1 MKNKIKAA
9 VSLLLSLL
17 LALGCMGTSAFAADR
32 NLGNVTLAFLTET
45 GSITVEQ
52 NLNAVEQLGITG
64 GPVAGVEYTL
74 AQIGS
79 LCEITYTGGYMTGYA
94 VEQFVAQQLGINGSD
109 YTGSYG
115 TETYYYIYTVK
126 SALDKIQEQLAAIE
140 QSEWKGLVE
149 GLTGSRK
156 ASTDENGQVIFND
169 LPYGLYL
176 IVQTDVSGAEYEGEP
191 ITLSH
196 LQTPMLVSV
205 PGKNEEKE
213 VKVNVKTPL
222 GYGELTKSIVGVGD
236 INGNWENVE
245 DSATEVTGPGDYIR
259 FRLAVQPPRLSSGDT
274 LDHFVIEDVRSE
286 GLKLE
291 KLESVTDTLG
301 QTYVEGIDYTRT
313 EETVADGTR
322 MLLTFTQQGL
332 QKLEQLGRAAGTLT
346 VTYTAQVTDE
356 APTAGITNSAR
367 IDYKVDYAPDR
378 DNPPPP
384 DDPPPEDDDD
394 EYHSDWDVA
403 RSYTFG
409 VHMTKY
415 LGEEGN
421 LAPEGSVTFAL
432 YREKDGQK
440 QAVPLSRSGDAYQ
453 VALQGS
459 NELSVS
465 ADGTFTILGLGEGT
479 YYLREL
485 STAEGYALPN
495 EDIALTLAGERSAGE
510 YTGRLDA
517 AQCTVD
523 GQQGNASV
531 QDGTLYLSVI
541 NPRTFYIP
549 NTGGAGSWMFTA
561 GGLLII
567 AGGVVYLAVSRK
579 KKG

>member
-32 NLGNVTLAFLTET
+32 NLGNVTLAFSTET
-45 GSITVEQ
+45 GSITVVQ

-94 VEQFVAQQLGINGSD
+94 VKKSTVEKLGIEDAAN
-109 YTGSYG
+109 YTDG
-115 TETYYYIYTVK
+115 TNYCIYTSEATLEVLAK
-126 SALDKIQEQLAAIE
+126 EIAELTTEDLKDKFSGSPTEKTDANGEAEFETLD
-140 QSEWKGLVE
+140 
-149 GLTGSRK
+149 
-156 ASTDENGQVIFND
+156 
-169 LPYGLYL
+169 YGLYL
-176 IVQTDVSGAEYEGEP
+176 ILQTDVSGAEYEGEP

-205 PGKNEEKE
+205 PQSAGQSDVT
-213 VKVNVKTPL
+213 VKVKTPL
-222 GYGELTKSIVGVGD
+222 GYGELTKSIVGIGD
-236 INGNWENVE
+236 IDGNWENVE

-274 LDHFVIEDVRSE
+274 LDHFVIEDVRSK
-286 GLKLE
+286 GLELE

-301 QTYVEGIDYTRT
+301 QTYVEGTDYTRT

-332 QKLEQLGRAAGTLT
+332 QKLERLGRTAGTLT
-346 VTYTAQVTDE
+346 VVYTTQVTED
-356 APTAGITNSAR
+356 AVTAGITNSAR

-409 VHMTKY
+409 VHMTKH

>member
-17 LALGCMGTSAFAADR
+17 LALGCMGTSAFADATAIEI
-32 NLGNVTLAFLTET
+32 GKLTEST
-45 GSITVEQ
+45 QKGSITVEQ
-52 NLNAVEQLGITG
+52 NLNVVEQLGITG

-94 VEQFVAQQLGINGSD
+94 VKESVAQQLGINGSD
-109 YTGSYG
+109 YTGRYG

-126 SALDKIQEQLAAIE
+126 SALEKIQDALEQTE
-140 QSEWKGLVE
+140 ETQWKELVE
-149 GLTGSRK
+149 GSTNIKTTNEEGK
-156 ASTDENGQVIFND
+156 AIFSD

-274 LDHFVIEDVRSE
+274 LDHFVVEDVRSK
-286 GLKLE
+286 GLRLE

-301 QTYVEGIDYTRT
+301 QTYVEGTDYTRT

>member
-17 LALGCMGTSAFAADR
+17 LALGCMGTSAFAADITIKE
-32 NLGNVTLAFLTET
+32 LKKSTKT
-45 GSITVEQ
+45 GSITVVQ

-79 LCEITYTGGYMTGYA
+79 LCEITYAGGYMTGYA
-94 VEQFVAQQLGINGSD
+94 VEEQSIAEKLGIEDTAD
-109 YTGSYG
+109 YTRSYNR
-115 TETYYYIYTVK
+115 TDYCIYTNAATLE
-126 SALDKIQEQLAAIE
+126 ALAKEIAKLETEDLQGQFPSGQTQKTNA
-140 QSEWKGLVE
+140 
-149 GLTGSRK
+149 
-156 ASTDENGQVIFND
+156 NGEAKFETLD
-169 LPYGLYL
+169 YGLYL
-176 IVQTDVSGAEYEGEP
+176 ILQTDVSGAEYEGEP

-205 PGKNEEKE
+205 PGEEGE
-213 VKVNVKTPL
+213 IVTVNVKTPL

-236 INGNWENVE
+236 IDGNWENVE
-245 DSATEVTGPGDYIR
+245 DSNTEVTGPGDYIR

-274 LDHFVIEDVRSE
+274 LDHFVIEDVRSK

-301 QTYVEGIDYTRT
+301 QTYVEGTDYTRT
-313 EETVADGTR
+313 EETVTEGTR

-332 QKLEQLGRAAGTLT
+332 QKLERLGQAAGTLT

-409 VHMTKY
+409 VHLTKY

-453 VALQGS
+453 VVLQGS
-459 NELSVS
+459 NELSIS

>member
-32 NLGNVTLAFLTET
+32 NLGNVTLAFSTEI

-94 VEQFVAQQLGINGSD
+94 VEQPTAEKLGIEDATN
-109 YTGSYG
+109 YTGSYNAVN
-115 TETYYYIYTVK
+115 YCIYTNQQ
-126 SALDKIQEQLAAIE
+126 SLEKIQNALEQTE
-140 QSEWKGLVE
+140 ETQWKELVE
-149 GLTGSRK
+149 GATNIKTTNEEGK
-156 ASTDENGQVIFND
+156 AIFSD

-259 FRLAVQPPRLSSGDT
+259 FRLDVQPPRLSSGDT
-274 LDHFVIEDVRSE
+274 LDHFVVEDVRSE

-301 QTYVEGIDYTRT
+301 QTYVENTDYTRT
-313 EETVADGTR
+313 EETVTDGIR

-332 QKLEQLGRAAGTLT
+332 QKLERLGRAAGTLT
-346 VTYTAQVTDE
+346 VVYTTQVTED
-356 APTAGITNSAR
+356 AVTAGITNSAR

-378 DNPPPP
+378 DTPPPP

-394 EYHSDWDVA
+394 EYYSDWDVA

-459 NELSVS
+459 NELSIS
-465 ADGTFTILGLGEGT
+465 ADGSFTILGLGEGT

>member
-17 LALGCMGTSAFAADR
+17 LALGCMGTSAFADA
-32 NLGNVTLAFLTET
+32 TAIEIEKLTEST
-45 GSITVEQ
+45 QKGSITVVQ

-79 LCEITYTGGYMTGYA
+79 LCEITYAGGYMTGYA
-94 VEQFVAQQLGINGSD
+94 VEEQSIAEKLGIEDAAD
-109 YTGSYG
+109 YTRSYNR
-115 TETYYYIYTVK
+115 TDYCIYTNAATLE
-126 SALDKIQEQLAAIE
+126 ALAKEIAKLETEDLQGQFPSGQTQKTNA
-140 QSEWKGLVE
+140 
-149 GLTGSRK
+149 
-156 ASTDENGQVIFND
+156 NGEAKFET
-169 LPYGLYL
+169 LEYGLYL
-176 IVQTDVSGAEYEGEP
+176 ILQTDVSGAKYEDKP

-196 LQTPMLVSV
+196 LQTPMLISV

-222 GYGELTKSIVGVGD
+222 GYGELTKSIVGIGD
-236 INGNWENVE
+236 IDGNWENVE
-245 DSATEVTGPGDYIR
+245 DSNTEVTGPGDYIR

-274 LDHFVIEDVRSE
+274 LDHFVIEDVRSK
-286 GLKLE
+286 GLELE

-301 QTYVEGIDYTRT
+301 QTYVEGTDYTRT

-332 QKLEQLGRAAGTLT
+332 QKLERLGQAAGTLT

-409 VHMTKY
+409 VHLTKY

-453 VALQGS
+453 VVLQGS
-459 NELSVS
+459 NELSIS

>member
-94 VEQFVAQQLGINGSD
+94 VKKSVAQQLGIN
-109 YTGSYG
+109 TGSYG
-115 TETYYYIYTVK
+115 TETYYIYTAK

-213 VKVNVKTPL
+213 VEVDVKTPL

-274 LDHFVIEDVRSE
+274 LDHFVVEDVRSK
-286 GLKLE
+286 GLELE

-301 QTYVEGIDYTRT
+301 QTYVEGTDYTRT

-332 QKLEQLGRAAGTLT
+332 QKLERLGRAAGTLT
-346 VTYTAQVTDE
+346 VVYTTQVTED
-356 APTAGITNSAR
+356 AVTAGITNSAR

-459 NELSVS
+459 NELSIS
-465 ADGTFTILGLGEGT
+465 ADGSFTILGLGEGT

>member
-17 LALGCMGTSAFAADR
+17 LALGCMGTSAFADA
-32 NLGNVTLAFLTET
+32 TAIEIEKLTEST
-45 GSITVEQ
+45 QKGSITVEQ

-94 VEQFVAQQLGINGSD
+94 VEEQSIAEKLGIEDTAD
-109 YTGSYG
+109 YTRSYNR
-115 TETYYYIYTVK
+115 TDYCIYTNAATLE
-126 SALDKIQEQLAAIE
+126 ALAKEIAKLKTEDLKDQFQEKQTKETNESGEAKFETL
-140 QSEWKGLVE
+140 
-149 GLTGSRK
+149 
-156 ASTDENGQVIFND
+156 D
-169 LPYGLYL
+169 YGLYL
-176 IVQTDVSGAEYEGEP
+176 ILQTDVSGAEYEDEP

-196 LQTPMLVSV
+196 LQTPMLISV

-274 LDHFVIEDVRSE
+274 LDHFVIEDVRSK
-286 GLKLE
+286 GLELE

-301 QTYVEGIDYTRT
+301 QTYVEGTDYTRT

-332 QKLEQLGRAAGTLT
+332 QKLERLGQAAGTLT

-531 QDGTLYLSVI
+531 QDGILYLSVI

>member
-17 LALGCMGTSAFAADR
+17 LALGCMGTSAFADA
-32 NLGNVTLAFLTET
+32 TAIEIEKLTEST
-45 GSITVEQ
+45 QKGSITVEQ

-94 VEQFVAQQLGINGSD
+94 VKKSVAQQLGIN
-109 YTGSYG
+109 TGSYG
-115 TETYYYIYTVK
+115 TETYYIYTAK

-149 GLTGSRK
+149 GLTGSQK
-156 ASTDENGQVIFND
+156 ASTDEKGQAIFND

-205 PGKNEEKE
+205 PQSAGQSDVT
-213 VKVNVKTPL
+213 VKVKTPL

-274 LDHFVIEDVRSE
+274 LDHFVIEDVRSK
-286 GLKLE
+286 GLELE
-291 KLESVTDTLG
+291 KLD
-301 QTYVEGIDYTRT
+301 QTYVEGTDYTRT

-346 VTYTAQVTDE
+346 VVYTTQVTED
-356 APTAGITNSAR
+356 AVTAGITNSAR

-495 EDIALTLAGERSAGE
+495 EDIVLTLAGERSAGE

-531 QDGTLYLSVI
+531 QDGILYLSVI

>member
-17 LALGCMGTSAFAADR
+17 LALGCMGTSAFADA
-32 NLGNVTLAFLTET
+32 TAIEIEKLTEST
-45 GSITVEQ
+45 QKGSITVEQ

-94 VEQFVAQQLGINGSD
+94 VEQPTAEKLGIEDATN
-109 YTGSYG
+109 YTGSYNAVN
-115 TETYYYIYTVK
+115 YCIYT
-126 SALDKIQEQLAAIE
+126 SQQSLEKIQDALEQTE
-140 QSEWKGLVE
+140 ETQWKELVE
-149 GLTGSRK
+149 GSTNIKTTNEEGK
-156 ASTDENGQVIFND
+156 AIFSD

-176 IVQTDVSGAEYEGEP
+176 IVQTDVSGAKYEDKP

-205 PGKNEEKE
+205 PGKNEENE

-236 INGNWENVE
+236 IDGNWENVE
-245 DSATEVTGPGDYIR
+245 DSNTEVTGPGDYIR
-259 FRLAVQPPRLSSGDT
+259 FRLDVQPPRLSSGDT
-274 LDHFVIEDVRSE
+274 LDHFVVEDVRSE

-301 QTYVEGIDYTRT
+301 QTYVENTDYTRT
-313 EETVADGTR
+313 EETVADDTR

-346 VTYTAQVTDE
+346 VVYTTQVTED
-356 APTAGITNSAR
+356 AVTAGITNSAR

-378 DNPPPP
+378 DTPPPP

-421 LAPEGSVTFAL
+421 LAPEESVTFAL

-579 KKG
+579 KKR

>member
-17 LALGCMGTSAFAADR
+17 LALGCMGTSAFAADITIKE
-32 NLGNVTLAFLTET
+32 LKKSTKT

-94 VEQFVAQQLGINGSD
+94 VKKSVAQQLGIN
-109 YTGSYG
+109 TGSYG
-115 TETYYYIYTVK
+115 TETYYIYTAK

>member
-17 LALGCMGTSAFAADR
+17 LALGCMGTSAFADATAIEI
-32 NLGNVTLAFLTET
+32 GKLTEST
-45 GSITVEQ
+45 QKGSITVEQ

-94 VEQFVAQQLGINGSD
+94 VEQPTAEKLGIEDATN
-109 YTGSYG
+109 YTGSYNAVN
-115 TETYYYIYTVK
+115 YCIYTNQQ
-126 SALDKIQEQLAAIE
+126 SLEKIQNALEQTE
-140 QSEWKGLVE
+140 ETQWKELVE
-149 GLTGSRK
+149 GATNIKTTNEEGK
-156 ASTDENGQVIFND
+156 AIFSD

-236 INGNWENVE
+236 IDGNWENVE
-245 DSATEVTGPGDYIR
+245 DSNTEVTGPGDYIR
-259 FRLAVQPPRLSSGDT
+259 FRLDVQPPRLSSGDT
-274 LDHFVIEDVRSE
+274 LDHFVIEDVRSK
-286 GLKLE
+286 GLNLE

-301 QTYVEGIDYTRT
+301 QTYVEGTDYTRT
-313 EETVADGTR
+313 EETVTEGTR

-346 VTYTAQVTDE
+346 VVYTTQVTDE

-378 DNPPPP
+378 DTPPPP

-409 VHMTKY
+409 VHLTKY

-440 QAVPLSRSGDAYQ
+440 QAVPLSRSGDTYQ

-510 YTGRLDA
+510 YTGRLDT

>member
-32 NLGNVTLAFLTET
+32 NLGNVTLAFSTEI

-94 VEQFVAQQLGINGSD
+94 VEQPTAEKLGIEDATN
-109 YTGSYG
+109 YTGSYNAVN
-115 TETYYYIYTVK
+115 YCIYT
-126 SALDKIQEQLAAIE
+126 SQQSLEKIQDALEQTE
-140 QSEWKGLVE
+140 ETQWKELVE
-149 GLTGSRK
+149 GATNIKTTNEEGK
-156 ASTDENGQVIFND
+156 AIFSD

-274 LDHFVIEDVRSE
+274 LDHFVIEDVRSK

-301 QTYVEGIDYTRT
+301 QTYVENTDYTRT

-322 MLLTFTQQGL
+322 LLLTFTQQGL

-346 VTYTAQVTDE
+346 VVYTTQVTED
-356 APTAGITNSAR
+356 AVTAGITNSAR

-378 DNPPPP
+378 DTPPPP

-394 EYHSDWDVA
+394 EYHSEWDVA

-465 ADGTFTILGLGEGT
+465 ADGSFTILGLGEGT

-579 KKG
+579 KKR

>member
-17 LALGCMGTSAFAADR
+17 LALGCMGTSAFADA
-32 NLGNVTLAFLTET
+32 TAIEIEKLTEST
-45 GSITVEQ
+45 QKGSITVEQ

-94 VEQFVAQQLGINGSD
+94 VEQPTAEKLGIEDSAD
-109 YTGSYG
+109 YTRSHNG
-115 TETYYYIYTVK
+115 TDYCIYTSEETLEILAKEVAK
-126 SALDKIQEQLAAIE
+126 LETEDLKDQFQEKQTKETNESGEAKFETLD
-140 QSEWKGLVE
+140 
-149 GLTGSRK
+149 
-156 ASTDENGQVIFND
+156 
-169 LPYGLYL
+169 YGLYL
-176 IVQTDVSGAEYEGEP
+176 ILQTDVSGAKYEDKP

-205 PGKNEEKE
+205 PGKNEENE

-236 INGNWENVE
+236 IDGNWENVE
-245 DSATEVTGPGDYIR
+245 DSNTEVTGPGDYIR

-274 LDHFVIEDVRSE
+274 LDHFVIEDVRSK
-286 GLKLE
+286 GLNLE

-301 QTYVEGIDYTRT
+301 QTYVENTDYTRT
-313 EETVADGTR
+313 EETVTEGTR

-332 QKLEQLGRAAGTLT
+332 QKLERLGRAAGTLT
-346 VTYTAQVTDE
+346 VVYTTQVTDE

-378 DNPPPP
+378 DTPPPP
-384 DDPPPEDDDD
+384 GDPPPEDDDD

-409 VHMTKY
+409 VHLTKY

-579 KKG
+579 KKR

>member
-17 LALGCMGTSAFAADR
+17 LALGCMGTSAFAADI
-32 NLGNVTLAFLTET
+32 TIKELTKSTKT

-74 AQIGS
+74 TQIGS

-94 VEQFVAQQLGINGSD
+94 VEQSTAEKLGIEDATN
-109 YTGSYG
+109 YTGSYNAVN
-115 TETYYYIYTVK
+115 YCIYT
-126 SALDKIQEQLAAIE
+126 SQQSLEKIQDALEQTE
-140 QSEWKGLVE
+140 ETQWKELVE
-149 GLTGSRK
+149 GSTNIKTTNEEGK
-156 ASTDENGQVIFND
+156 AIFSD

-176 IVQTDVSGAEYEGEP
+176 IVQTDVSGAKYEDEP

-205 PGKNEEKE
+205 PQSAGQSDVT
-213 VKVNVKTPL
+213 VKVKTPL

-236 INGNWENVE
+236 IDGNWENVE
-245 DSATEVTGPGDYIR
+245 DSNTEVTGPGDYIR

-274 LDHFVIEDVRSE
+274 LDHFVIEDVRSK
-286 GLKLE
+286 GLELE

-301 QTYVEGIDYTRT
+301 QTYVEGTDYTRT

-579 KKG
+579 KKR

>member
-17 LALGCMGTSAFAADR
+17 LALGCMETSAFADATAIEI
-32 NLGNVTLAFLTET
+32 GKLTEST
-45 GSITVEQ
+45 QKGSITVEQ

-94 VEQFVAQQLGINGSD
+94 VEQSTAKMLGIEDATN
-109 YTGSYG
+109 YTGSYNAVN
-115 TETYYYIYTVK
+115 YCIYT
-126 SALDKIQEQLAAIE
+126 SQQSLEKIQDALEQTE
-140 QSEWKGLVE
+140 ETQWKELVE
-149 GLTGSRK
+149 GSTNIKTTNEEGK
-156 ASTDENGQVIFND
+156 AIFSD

-176 IVQTDVSGAEYEGEP
+176 IVQTDVSGAKYEDKP

-205 PGKNEEKE
+205 PGKNEENE

-222 GYGELTKSIVGVGD
+222 GYGELTKSIVGIGD
-236 INGNWENVE
+236 IDGNWENVE
-245 DSATEVTGPGDYIR
+245 DSNTEVTGPGDYIR

-274 LDHFVIEDVRSE
+274 LDHFVVEDVRSE

-301 QTYVEGIDYTRT
+301 QTYVENTDYTRT
-313 EETVADGTR
+313 EETVTDGIR

-346 VTYTAQVTDE
+346 VVYTTQVTDE

-378 DNPPPP
+378 DTPPPP

-394 EYHSDWDVA
+394 EYRSEWDVA

-523 GQQGNASV
+523 GQQGNALV

-541 NPRTFYIP
+541 NPKTFYIP

>member
-94 VEQFVAQQLGINGSD
+94 VKKSVAQQLGIN
-109 YTGSYG
+109 TGSYG
-115 TETYYYIYTVK
+115 TETYYIYTAK

-222 GYGELTKSIVGVGD
+222 GYGELTKSIVGIGD

-274 LDHFVIEDVRSE
+274 LDHFVIEDVRSK
-286 GLKLE
+286 GLNLE

-301 QTYVEGIDYTRT
+301 QTYVENTDYTRT

-332 QKLEQLGRAAGTLT
+332 QKLERLGRAAGTLT

-378 DNPPPP
+378 DTPPPP

-394 EYHSDWDVA
+394 EYHSDWDVV

-421 LAPEGSVTFAL
+421 LAPEGSVTFAH

>member
-17 LALGCMGTSAFAADR
+17 LALGCMGTSAFAADI
-32 NLGNVTLAFLTET
+32 TIKELTKSTKT

-149 GLTGSRK
+149 GLTGSQK
-156 ASTDENGQVIFND
+156 ASTDEKGQAIFND

-205 PGKNEEKE
+205 PGEEGE
-213 VKVNVKTPL
+213 IVTVNVKTPL

-236 INGNWENVE
+236 IDGNWENVE

-274 LDHFVIEDVRSE
+274 LDHFVVEDVRSE

-301 QTYVEGIDYTRT
+301 QTYVEGTDYTRT
-313 EETVADGTR
+313 EETVTEGTR

-346 VTYTAQVTDE
+346 VVYTTQVTED
-356 APTAGITNSAR
+356 AVTAGITNSAR

-531 QDGTLYLSVI
+531 QDGILYLSVI

-579 KKG
+579 KKR

>member
-17 LALGCMGTSAFAADR
+17 LALGCMGTSAFADA
-32 NLGNVTLAFLTET
+32 TAIEIEKLTEST
-45 GSITVEQ
+45 QKGSITVEQ

-94 VEQFVAQQLGINGSD
+94 VEEQSIAEKLGIEDTAD
-109 YTGSYG
+109 YTRSYNR
-115 TETYYYIYTVK
+115 TDYCIYTNAATLE
-126 SALDKIQEQLAAIE
+126 ALAKEIAKLETEDLQGQFPSGQTQKTNA
-140 QSEWKGLVE
+140 
-149 GLTGSRK
+149 
-156 ASTDENGQVIFND
+156 NGEAKFET
-169 LPYGLYL
+169 LEYGLYL
-176 IVQTDVSGAEYEGEP
+176 ILQTDVSGAKYEDKP

-196 LQTPMLVSV
+196 LQTPMLISV

-222 GYGELTKSIVGVGD
+222 GYGELTKSIVGIGD
-236 INGNWENVE
+236 IDGNWENVE
-245 DSATEVTGPGDYIR
+245 DSNTEVTGPGDYIR

-274 LDHFVIEDVRSE
+274 LDHFVIEDVRSK
-286 GLKLE
+286 GLELE

-301 QTYVEGIDYTRT
+301 QTYVEGTDYTRT

-332 QKLEQLGRAAGTLT
+332 QKLERLGQAAGTLT

-531 QDGTLYLSVI
+531 QDGILYLSVI

>member
-17 LALGCMGTSAFAADR
+17 LALGCMGTSAFAADITIKE
-32 NLGNVTLAFLTET
+32 LKKSTKT
-45 GSITVEQ
+45 GSITVVQ

-94 VEQFVAQQLGINGSD
+94 VEQWTAGTLGITDDAN
-109 YTGSYG
+109 YTGSHKDYC
-115 TETYYYIYTVK
+115 IYTSK
-126 SALDKIQEQLAAIE
+126 ATLEALAKEIAKLETEDLQGQFPSGQTQK
-140 QSEWKGLVE
+140 
-149 GLTGSRK
+149 TN
-156 ASTDENGQVIFND
+156 ASGETEFENLD
-169 LPYGLYL
+169 YGLYL
-176 IVQTDVSGAEYEGEP
+176 ILQTDVSGAKYEDKP

-196 LQTPMLVSV
+196 LQTQMLVSV

-286 GLKLE
+286 GLRLE

-301 QTYVEGIDYTRT
+301 QTYVEGTDYTRT

-332 QKLEQLGRAAGTLT
+332 QKLERLGQAAGTLT

-485 STAEGYALPN
+485 STAEGYALLN

>member
-94 VEQFVAQQLGINGSD
+94 VKKSVAQQLGIN
-109 YTGSYG
+109 TGSYG
-115 TETYYYIYTVK
+115 TETYYIYTAK

-301 QTYVEGIDYTRT
+301 QTYVEGTDYTRT

-378 DNPPPP
+378 DTPPPP

-432 YREKDGQK
+432 YREEDGQK

-465 ADGTFTILGLGEGT
+465 ADGSFTILGLGEGT

-579 KKG
+579 KKR

>member
-1 MKNKIKAA
+1 MKNKIKSA
-9 VSLLLSLL
+9 VYLLLSRL
-17 LALGCMGTSAFAADR
+17 LALGCMGTSAFADA
-32 NLGNVTLAFLTET
+32 TAIEIEKLTEST
-45 GSITVEQ
+45 QKGSITVVQ

-74 AQIGS
+74 TQIGS

-94 VEQFVAQQLGINGSD
+94 VEQSVAQQLGINGSD

-149 GLTGSRK
+149 GLTGSQK
-156 ASTDENGQVIFND
+156 ASTDEKGQAIFND

-176 IVQTDVSGAEYEGEP
+176 IVQTDVSGAEYEDEP

-205 PGKNEEKE
+205 PGEEGE
-213 VKVNVKTPL
+213 IVTVNVKTPL

-274 LDHFVIEDVRSE
+274 LDHFVIEDVRSK
-286 GLKLE
+286 GLELE

-301 QTYVEGIDYTRT
+301 QTYVEGTDYTRT

-531 QDGTLYLSVI
+531 QDGILYLSVI

>member
-32 NLGNVTLAFLTET
+32 NLGNVTLAFSTET
-45 GSITVEQ
+45 GSITVVQ

-94 VEQFVAQQLGINGSD
+94 VKKSTVEKLGIEDAAN
-109 YTGSYG
+109 YTDG
-115 TETYYYIYTVK
+115 TNYCIYTSEATLEVLAK
-126 SALDKIQEQLAAIE
+126 EIAELTTEDLKDKFSGSPTEKTDANGEAEFETLD
-140 QSEWKGLVE
+140 
-149 GLTGSRK
+149 
-156 ASTDENGQVIFND
+156 
-169 LPYGLYL
+169 YGLYL
-176 IVQTDVSGAEYEGEP
+176 ILQTDVSGAEYEGEP

-205 PGKNEEKE
+205 PQSAGQSDVT
-213 VKVNVKTPL
+213 VKVKTPL
-222 GYGELTKSIVGVGD
+222 GYGELTKSIVGIGD
-236 INGNWENVE
+236 IDGNWENVE

-274 LDHFVIEDVRSE
+274 LDHFVIEDVRSK
-286 GLKLE
+286 GLELE

-301 QTYVEGIDYTRT
+301 QTYVEGTDYTRT

-332 QKLEQLGRAAGTLT
+332 QKLERLGQAAGTLT

>member
-17 LALGCMGTSAFAADR
+17 LALGCMGTSAFAADITIKE
-32 NLGNVTLAFLTET
+32 LKKSTKT

-94 VEQFVAQQLGINGSD
+94 VEQPNGTD
-109 YTGSYG
+109 YC
-115 TETYYYIYTVK
+115 IYTSEETLEILAKEVAK
-126 SALDKIQEQLAAIE
+126 LETEDLKDQFQEKQTKETNESGEAKFETLD
-140 QSEWKGLVE
+140 
-149 GLTGSRK
+149 
-156 ASTDENGQVIFND
+156 
-169 LPYGLYL
+169 YGLYL
-176 IVQTDVSGAEYEGEP
+176 ILQTDVSGAEYEEEP

-205 PGKNEEKE
+205 PGKNEENE

-236 INGNWENVE
+236 IDGNWENVE
-245 DSATEVTGPGDYIR
+245 DSNTEVTGPGDYIR
-259 FRLAVQPPRLSSGDT
+259 FRLDVQPPRLSSGDT
-274 LDHFVIEDVRSE
+274 LDHFVIEDVRSK
-286 GLKLE
+286 GLNLE

-301 QTYVEGIDYTRT
+301 QTYVENTDYTRT
-313 EETVADGTR
+313 EETVTEGTR

-332 QKLEQLGRAAGTLT
+332 QKLERLGRTAGTLT
-346 VTYTAQVTDE
+346 VVYTTQVTED
-356 APTAGITNSAR
+356 AVTAGITNSAR

-465 ADGTFTILGLGEGT
+465 ADGSFTILGLGEGT

-579 KKG
+579 KKR

>member
-1 MKNKIKAA
+1 M
-9 VSLLLSLL
+9 
-17 LALGCMGTSAFAADR
+17 
-32 NLGNVTLAFLTET
+32 
-45 GSITVEQ
+45 
-52 NLNAVEQLGITG
+52 
-64 GPVAGVEYTL
+64 
-74 AQIGS
+74 
-79 LCEITYTGGYMTGYA
+79 
-94 VEQFVAQQLGINGSD
+94 
-109 YTGSYG
+109 
-115 TETYYYIYTVK
+115 
-126 SALDKIQEQLAAIE
+126 
-140 QSEWKGLVE
+140 
-149 GLTGSRK
+149 
-156 ASTDENGQVIFND
+156 
-169 LPYGLYL
+169 
-176 IVQTDVSGAEYEGEP
+176 QTDVSGAEYEDEP
-191 ITLSH
+191 IILSH
-196 LQTPMLVSV
+196 RQTPMLVSV
-205 PGKNEEKE
+205 PQSAGQSDVT
-213 VKVNVKTPL
+213 VKVKTPL

-274 LDHFVIEDVRSE
+274 LDHFVIEDVRSK
-286 GLKLE
+286 GLELE

-301 QTYVEGIDYTRT
+301 QTYVEGTDYTRT

-332 QKLEQLGRAAGTLT
+332 QKLERLGQAAGTLT

>member
-17 LALGCMGTSAFAADR
+17 LALGCMGTSAFADA
-32 NLGNVTLAFLTET
+32 TAIEIEKLTEST
-45 GSITVEQ
+45 QKGSITVEQ
-52 NLNAVEQLGITG
+52 NLNAVEQLEITG

-79 LCEITYTGGYMTGYA
+79 LCEITYAGGYMTGYA
-94 VEQFVAQQLGINGSD
+94 VKESVAQQLGINGSD

-115 TETYYYIYTVK
+115 TETYYIYTVK

-149 GLTGSRK
+149 GLTGSQK
-156 ASTDENGQVIFND
+156 ASTDEKGQAIFND

-205 PGKNEEKE
+205 PGEEGE
-213 VKVNVKTPL
+213 IVTVNVKTPL
-222 GYGELTKSIVGVGD
+222 GYGELTKSIVGIGD
-236 INGNWENVE
+236 IDGNWENVE
-245 DSATEVTGPGDYIR
+245 DSNTEVTGPGDYIR

-274 LDHFVIEDVRSE
+274 LDHFVIEDVRSK
-286 GLKLE
+286 GLELE

-301 QTYVEGIDYTRT
+301 QTYVEGTDYTRT
-313 EETVADGTR
+313 EETVTEGTR

-346 VTYTAQVTDE
+346 VVYTTQVTED
-356 APTAGITNSAR
+356 AVTAGITNSAR

-394 EYHSDWDVA
+394 EYHSEWDVA

-440 QAVPLSRSGDAYQ
+440 QAVPLSRSGDTYQ

-465 ADGTFTILGLGEGT
+465 ADGSFTILGLGEGT

-531 QDGTLYLSVI
+531 QDGILYLSVI

>member
-32 NLGNVTLAFLTET
+32 NLGNVTLAFSTET

-94 VEQFVAQQLGINGSD
+94 VEQSTAEKLGINDSD
-109 YTGSYG
+109 YTGNYE
-115 TETYYYIYTVK
+115 TETYYIYAAK

-156 ASTDENGQVIFND
+156 ASTNENGQAIFND

-205 PGKNEEKE
+205 PGKNEEKDVE
-213 VKVNVKTPL
+213 VDVKTPL
-222 GYGELTKSIVGVGD
+222 GYGELTKSIVGIGD
-236 INGNWENVE
+236 IDGNWENVE
-245 DSATEVTGPGDYIR
+245 DSNTEVTGPGDYIR

-274 LDHFVIEDVRSE
+274 LDHFVIEDVRSK

-301 QTYVEGIDYTRT
+301 QTYVENTDYTRT
-313 EETVADGTR
+313 EETVTDGIR

-346 VTYTAQVTDE
+346 VVYTTQVTDE

-378 DNPPPP
+378 DTPPPP

-440 QAVPLSRSGDAYQ
+440 QAVSLSRSGDAYQ

-465 ADGTFTILGLGEGT
+465 ADGSFTILGLGEGT

-579 KKG
+579 KKR

>member
-17 LALGCMGTSAFAADR
+17 LALGCMGTSAFADA
-32 NLGNVTLAFLTET
+32 TAIEIEKLTEST
-45 GSITVEQ
+45 QKGSITVEQ

-79 LCEITYTGGYMTGYA
+79 LCEITYAGGYMTGYA
-94 VEQFVAQQLGINGSD
+94 VEQQSTAEKLGIEDAAD
-109 YTGSYG
+109 YTRSHNG
-115 TETYYYIYTVK
+115 TDYCIYTNAATLE
-126 SALDKIQEQLAAIE
+126 ALAKEIAKLKTEDLKDQFQEKQTKETNESGEAKFETLE
-140 QSEWKGLVE
+140 
-149 GLTGSRK
+149 
-156 ASTDENGQVIFND
+156 
-169 LPYGLYL
+169 YGLYL
-176 IVQTDVSGAEYEGEP
+176 ILQTDVSGAKYEDKP

-213 VKVNVKTPL
+213 VEVDVKTPL

-236 INGNWENVE
+236 IDGNWENVE
-245 DSATEVTGPGDYIR
+245 DSNTEVTGPGDYIR

-274 LDHFVIEDVRSE
+274 LDHFVIEDVRSK
-286 GLKLE
+286 GLELE

-301 QTYVEGIDYTRT
+301 QTYVEGTDYTRT

-346 VTYTAQVTDE
+346 VVYTTQVTED
-356 APTAGITNSAR
+356 AVTAGITNSAR

-378 DNPPPP
+378 DTPPPP

-394 EYHSDWDVA
+394 YHSDWDVA

-440 QAVPLSRSGDAYQ
+440 QAVPLSRSGDTYQ

-531 QDGTLYLSVI
+531 QDGILYLSVI

>member
-32 NLGNVTLAFLTET
+32 NLGNVTLAFSTET
-45 GSITVEQ
+45 GSITVVQ

-79 LCEITYTGGYMTGYA
+79 LCEITYAGGYMTGYA
-94 VEQFVAQQLGINGSD
+94 VEEQPTAEKLGIEDAAD
-109 YTGSYG
+109 YTESHNG
-115 TETYYYIYTVK
+115 TDYCIYTSEETLEILAKEVAK
-126 SALDKIQEQLAAIE
+126 LETEDLKDQFQEKQTKETNESGEAKFETLD
-140 QSEWKGLVE
+140 
-149 GLTGSRK
+149 
-156 ASTDENGQVIFND
+156 
-169 LPYGLYL
+169 YGLYL
-176 IVQTDVSGAEYEGEP
+176 ILQTDVSGAEYEGKP

-196 LQTPMLVSV
+196 LQTPMLISV
-205 PGKNEEKE
+205 PQSAGQSDVT
-213 VKVNVKTPL
+213 VKVKTPL

-236 INGNWENVE
+236 IDGNWENVE

-274 LDHFVIEDVRSE
+274 LDHFVVEDVRSE

-301 QTYVEGIDYTRT
+301 QTYVEGTDYTRT

-332 QKLEQLGRAAGTLT
+332 QKLERLGQAAGTLT

>member
-17 LALGCMGTSAFAADR
+17 LALGCMGTSAFADA
-32 NLGNVTLAFLTET
+32 TAIEIEKLTEST
-45 GSITVEQ
+45 QKGSITVEQ

-79 LCEITYTGGYMTGYA
+79 LCEITYAGGYMTGYA
-94 VEQFVAQQLGINGSD
+94 VEKSTAEKLGIEDAAN
-109 YTGSYG
+109 YTGSYNG
-115 TETYYYIYTVK
+115 TNYCIYTSEATLEVLAK
-126 SALDKIQEQLAAIE
+126 EIAELTTEDLKDKFSGSPTEKTDANGEAEFETLD
-140 QSEWKGLVE
+140 
-149 GLTGSRK
+149 
-156 ASTDENGQVIFND
+156 
-169 LPYGLYL
+169 YGLYL
-176 IVQTDVSGAEYEGEP
+176 ILQTDVSGAKYEDKP

-205 PGKNEEKE
+205 PGEEGE
-213 VKVNVKTPL
+213 IVTVNVKTPL
-222 GYGELTKSIVGVGD
+222 GYGELTKSIVGIGD

-274 LDHFVIEDVRSE
+274 LDHFVIEDVRSK
-286 GLKLE
+286 GLRLE

-301 QTYVEGIDYTRT
+301 QTYVEGTDYTRT

-409 VHMTKY
+409 VQMTKY

-495 EDIALTLAGERSAGE
+495 EDIALTLSGERSAGE

>member
-17 LALGCMGTSAFAADR
+17 LALGCMGTSAFADA
-32 NLGNVTLAFLTET
+32 TAIEIEKLTEST
-45 GSITVEQ
+45 QKGSITVEQ

-94 VEQFVAQQLGINGSD
+94 VEQPTASTLGIVDEANYTRSHNGPD
-109 YTGSYG
+109 YC
-115 TETYYYIYTVK
+115 IYTSKETLEILAKEVAK
-126 SALDKIQEQLAAIE
+126 LETEDLKDQFQEKQTKETNESGEAKFETLD
-140 QSEWKGLVE
+140 
-149 GLTGSRK
+149 
-156 ASTDENGQVIFND
+156 
-169 LPYGLYL
+169 YGLYL
-176 IVQTDVSGAEYEGEP
+176 ILQTDVSGAEYEDEP

-205 PGKNEEKE
+205 PGKNEENE

-236 INGNWENVE
+236 IDGNWENVE

-274 LDHFVIEDVRSE
+274 LDHFVVEDVRSE
-286 GLKLE
+286 GLRLE

-301 QTYVEGIDYTRT
+301 QTYVEGTDYTRT

-332 QKLEQLGRAAGTLT
+332 QKLERLGQAAGTLT

>member
-17 LALGCMGTSAFAADR
+17 LALGCMGTSAFAADITIKE
-32 NLGNVTLAFLTET
+32 LKKSTKT
-45 GSITVEQ
+45 GSITVVQ

-94 VEQFVAQQLGINGSD
+94 VEQSTAKMLGIEDATN
-109 YTGSYG
+109 YTGSYNAVN
-115 TETYYYIYTVK
+115 YCIYT
-126 SALDKIQEQLAAIE
+126 SQQSLEKIQDALEQTE
-140 QSEWKGLVE
+140 ETQWKELVE
-149 GLTGSRK
+149 GSTNIKTTNEEGK
-156 ASTDENGQVIFND
+156 AIFSD

-176 IVQTDVSGAEYEGEP
+176 IVQTDVSGAKYEDKP

-205 PGKNEEKE
+205 PQSAGQSDVT
-213 VKVNVKTPL
+213 VKVKTPL
-222 GYGELTKSIVGVGD
+222 GYGELTKSIVGIGD
-236 INGNWENVE
+236 IDGNWENVE

-274 LDHFVIEDVRSE
+274 LDHFVIEDVRSK
-286 GLKLE
+286 GLELE

-301 QTYVEGIDYTRT
+301 QTYVEGTDYTRT

-322 MLLTFTQQGL
+322 MLLIFTQQGL
-332 QKLEQLGRAAGTLT
+332 QKLERLGRAAGTLT
-346 VTYTAQVTDE
+346 VVYTTQVTED
-356 APTAGITNSAR
+356 AVTAGITNSAR

>member
-32 NLGNVTLAFLTET
+32 NLGNVTLAFSTET
-45 GSITVEQ
+45 GSITVVQ

-79 LCEITYTGGYMTGYA
+79 LCEITYAGGYMTGYA
-94 VEQFVAQQLGINGSD
+94 VEEQSIAEKLGIEDAANYTRSYNRTD
-109 YTGSYG
+109 YC
-115 TETYYYIYTVK
+115 IYTNAATLE
-126 SALDKIQEQLAAIE
+126 ALAKEIAKLETEDLQGQFPSGQTQKTNA
-140 QSEWKGLVE
+140 
-149 GLTGSRK
+149 
-156 ASTDENGQVIFND
+156 NGEAKFET
-169 LPYGLYL
+169 LEYGLYL
-176 IVQTDVSGAEYEGEP
+176 ILQTDVSGAKYEDKP

-196 LQTPMLVSV
+196 LQTPMLISV

-222 GYGELTKSIVGVGD
+222 GYGELTKSIVGIGD
-236 INGNWENVE
+236 IDGNWENVE
-245 DSATEVTGPGDYIR
+245 DSNTEVTGPGDYIR

-274 LDHFVIEDVRSE
+274 LDHFVIEDVRSK
-286 GLKLE
+286 GLELE

-301 QTYVEGIDYTRT
+301 QTYVEGTDYTRT

-332 QKLEQLGRAAGTLT
+332 QKLERLGQAAGTLT

-409 VHMTKY
+409 VHLTKY

-531 QDGTLYLSVI
+531 QDGILYLSVI

>member
-94 VEQFVAQQLGINGSD
+94 VKKSVAQQLGIN
-109 YTGSYG
+109 TGSYG
-115 TETYYYIYTVK
+115 TETYYIYTAK

-495 EDIALTLAGERSAGE
+495 EDIALTLAGELSAGE

>member
-17 LALGCMGTSAFAADR
+17 LALGCMGTSAFADA
-32 NLGNVTLAFLTET
+32 TAIEIEKLTEST
-45 GSITVEQ
+45 QKGSITVVQ

-74 AQIGS
+74 TQIGS

-94 VEQFVAQQLGINGSD
+94 VEQSVAQQLGINGSD

-149 GLTGSRK
+149 GLTGSQK

-205 PGKNEEKE
+205 PGEEGE
-213 VKVNVKTPL
+213 IVTVNVKTPL

-274 LDHFVIEDVRSE
+274 LDHFVIEDVRSK
-286 GLKLE
+286 GLELE

-301 QTYVEGIDYTRT
+301 QTYVEGTDYTRT

-332 QKLEQLGRAAGTLT
+332 QKLERLGQAAGTLT

-409 VHMTKY
+409 VHLTKY

-453 VALQGS
+453 VVLQGS
-459 NELSVS
+459 NELSIS

-523 GQQGNASV
+523 GQQDNASV

>member
-17 LALGCMGTSAFAADR
+17 LALGCMGTSAFADATAIEI
-32 NLGNVTLAFLTET
+32 GKLTEST
-45 GSITVEQ
+45 QKGSITVEQ

-94 VEQFVAQQLGINGSD
+94 VEQSTAKMLGIEDATN
-109 YTGSYG
+109 YTGSYNAIN
-115 TETYYYIYTVK
+115 YCIYT
-126 SALDKIQEQLAAIE
+126 SQQSLEKIQDALEQTE
-140 QSEWKGLVE
+140 ETQWKELVE
-149 GLTGSRK
+149 GSTNIKTTNEEGK
-156 ASTDENGQVIFND
+156 AIFSD

-176 IVQTDVSGAEYEGEP
+176 IVQTDVSGAKYEDKP

-205 PGKNEEKE
+205 PQSAGQSD
-213 VKVNVKTPL
+213 VTVNVKTPL
-222 GYGELTKSIVGVGD
+222 GYGELTKSIVGIGD
-236 INGNWENVE
+236 IDGNWENVE

-274 LDHFVIEDVRSE
+274 LDHFVIEDVRSK
-286 GLKLE
+286 GLELE

-301 QTYVEGIDYTRT
+301 QTYVEGTDYTRT

-346 VTYTAQVTDE
+346 VVYTTQVTED
-356 APTAGITNSAR
+356 AVTAGITNSAR

-421 LAPEGSVTFAL
+421 LAPEESVTFAL

>member
-32 NLGNVTLAFLTET
+32 NLGNVTLAFSTEI

-79 LCEITYTGGYMTGYA
+79 LCEITYAGGYMTGYA
-94 VEQFVAQQLGINGSD
+94 VEKSTAEKLGIAD
-109 YTGSYG
+109 AGSYNAIN
-115 TETYYYIYTVK
+115 YCIYT
-126 SALDKIQEQLAAIE
+126 SQQSLEKIQDALEQTE
-140 QSEWKGLVE
+140 ETQWKELVE
-149 GLTGSRK
+149 GSTNIKTTNEEGK
-156 ASTDENGQVIFND
+156 AIFSD

-176 IVQTDVSGAEYEGEP
+176 IVQTDVSGAEYEDEP
-191 ITLSH
+191 IILSH
-196 LQTPMLVSV
+196 RQTPMLVSV
-205 PGKNEEKE
+205 PGKNEENE

-222 GYGELTKSIVGVGD
+222 GYGELTKSIVGIGD
-236 INGNWENVE
+236 IDGNWENVE

-274 LDHFVIEDVRSE
+274 LDHFVIEDVRSK
-286 GLKLE
+286 GLELE

-301 QTYVEGIDYTRT
+301 QTYVEGTDYTRT

-332 QKLEQLGRAAGTLT
+332 QKLERLGRAAGTLT

-378 DNPPPP
+378 DTPPPP

-394 EYHSDWDVA
+394 EYHSDWDVV

-531 QDGTLYLSVI
+531 QDGILYLSVI